1 MQHVTIITDDFEVS
15 IFLTET
21 TTRHSLLTKH
31 KHFHDTTQ
39 TKLTSNSGRLIGET
53 NEAPIDVDAAAELA
67 PTIRQEESDGEDAAA
82 TLAAIPVADETAAA
96 SSSGRRPKRARR
108 ATETEANADPDMID
122 QQNSGVEIVSDSQ
135 DEDDQ
140 DDGLFVSDEDPV
152 DHDDAST
159 RPPPAKR
166 RKEATTAAQGSIDEE
181 DDKKKLAMDISYE
194 GFSIYGRVLCLVV
207 KRRDGSIGSGPQPA
221 GRGSKPAAAT
231 SGHATKPGG
240 GGSGGQAMM
249 ENFIMSTQV
258 PAGADIS

>member
-140 DDGLFVSDEDPV
+140 DDDLFVSDEDPV